1 MSYRILSI
9 DASGVAHRCW
19 FGASDRDKA
28 PEYFI
33 KRLQSLQLDYCP
45 ELTYVVWDKPGGSD
59 ARKALLPAYK
69 SKRPDKSEGY
79 LDAVE
84 AIRERLGNQDCHQVW
99 GDGEADD
106 VLAAICHWQGPH
118 LIASADKDLIQ
129 LIRPGGPQGK
139 RRVDML
145 KLGTNK
151 YTGDKLLT
159 YKNLAET
166 SIKFNTIEVTGLE
179 PADWTDLLSLAGDTS
194 DGIPGI
200 KGIGARGAFDLIRAC
215 PGVVERLLIRDDDG
229 VSRIVAAEDAR
240 LMTLVRK
247 CIKRRDELRVSRELV
262 RLNDMVEIEVIR

>member
-1 MSYRILSI
+1 
-9 DASGVAHRCW
+9 
-19 FGASDRDKA
+19 
-28 PEYFI
+28 
-33 KRLQSLQLDYCP
+33 
-45 ELTYVVWDKPGGSD
+45 
-59 ARKALLPAYK
+59 
-69 SKRPDKSEGY
+69 
-79 LDAVE
+79 
-84 AIRERLGNQDCHQVW
+84 
-99 GDGEADD
+99 

-151 YTGDKLLT
+151 HTGDKLLT

-166 SIKFNTIEVTGLE
+166 PIKFNTIEVTGLE

-215 PGVVERLLIRDDDG
+215 PGVVERLLIRDDEG

-247 CIKRRDELRVSRELV
+247 CIRRRDELRTSRELV
-262 RLNDMVEIEVIR
+262 RLNDRVEIEVIR